1 MIGRMLHGLVVVFAW
16 FSVGTVISAVGM
28 GVFLGAKWQIGR
40 DKLVGMLAVAQGI
53 DLARPAEEGR
63 PAQPEPS
70 QEQVAYEQ
78 IIEARAVKFR
88 NLELREQALRSGLSQ
103 LQLDESRLAV
113 EKAALAKN
121 REAFQAQLAEL
132 EKRSS
137 EAGWEQNRSSLAAIK
152 PKQAKELLM
161 AMLAKNEVQDVVALL
176 APMPDSKR
184 AKIISEFKTPE
195 ETQKIDEVLRLIRR
209 GEPGTGAATNARQ
222 QLGASLPGTEA
233 AVR

>member
-1 MIGRMLHGLVVVFAW
+1 MIGRILHGLVIVVAC
-16 FSVGTVISAVGM
+16 FSVGTVISAAGM
-28 GVFLGAKWQIGR
+28 GAYLAAKWNIGR
-40 DKLVGMLAVAQGI
+40 DKLIGMLAVAQGV
-53 DLARPAEEGR
+53 DLADPKEQGR
-63 PAQPEPS
+63 PPEPEPS

-78 IIEARAVKFR
+78 ILEARAVKFR

-103 LQLDESRLAV
+103 MQLDQARLAD
-113 EKAALAKN
+113 EKATLAKN
-121 REAFQAQLAEL
+121 REAFQAQLADL
-132 EKRSS
+132 EKRST
-137 EAGWEQNRSSLAAIK
+137 EAGWEQNRGSLAAIK

-161 AMLAKNEVQDVVALL
+161 AMLAKNEIQDVVALL

-209 GEPGTGAATNARQ
+209 GEPGTGTAANARQ